1 MYDFSAEVSKFHRD
15 HVRLS
20 EVQRGDMTRR
30 RDLNRDRIVAGL
42 AEMGKPALVETINQG
57 GNAMKTMTHPPEG
70 NEDSQY
76 DIDMGVVFNADDTLL
91 PRTTKGW
98 VRDAIARKATN
109 LKYAPE
115 AKPKCV
121 RVEYADGYQCD
132 FPVFRRKLNGDRYS
146 YEIAINDEWVASDP
160 LAINAWFHER
170 VRTLSPEAE
179 GSYQLRRVTRLVKY
193 FAKVHAFRTGLKF
206 PAGLVATALA
216 VECYVPA
223 DGRDDESFYQ
233 TLVALSRRSEHL
245 QVWANGVVIS
255 GARDVDRIRRLADA
269 ATDAVAALAAIGDNT
284 TPAEARKAWKKVF
297 RHSFFDEASASN
309 ALRAPEVKAAGLAAP
324 ALISSA
330 IAAMAQSDR
339 AERLQSAVDAR
350 QGAGGASQP
359 WAR

>member
-1 MYDFSAEVSKFHRD
+1 MQIPGQFC
-15 HVRLS
+15 
-20 EVQRGDMTRR
+20 VQ
-30 RDLNRDRIVAGL
+30 
-42 AEMGKPALVETINQG
+42 IN
-57 GNAMKTMTHPPEG
+57 T
-70 NEDSQY
+70 
-76 DIDMGVVFNADDTLL
+76 
-91 PRTTKGW
+91 
-98 VRDAIARKATN
+98 TN

-146 YEIAINDEWVASDP
+146 YEIAINDEWLASDP
-160 LAINAWFHER
+160 LAINAWFHNR
-170 VRTLSPEAE
+170 VRTQSPETE

-216 VECYVPA
+216 VECYIPA
-223 DGRDDESFYQ
+223 DGRDDEALYQ
-233 TLVALSRRSEHL
+233 TLVALSRRSEQL
-245 QVWANGVVIS
+245 PVWANGVVVS
-255 GARDVDRIRRLADA
+255 GDRDVDRVRRLADVA
-269 ATDAVAALAAIGDNT
+269 KDAVAAIGDNT

-297 RHSFFDEASASN
+297 RHSFFDEANASN
-309 ALRAPEVKAAGLAAP
+309 AMRAPEVKAAGLAAP

-330 IAAMAQSDR
+330 VAAMARSER